1 MHFCIEEMFYI
12 TDLIQAAPA
21 VGKDNPPDLAH
32 LVPSGVP
39 NSSEQPVENT
49 ALTIVPHHQNN
60 VPKETGW
67 LFMHAILCLRFALS
81 SIYRP

>member
-67 LFMHAILCLRFALS
+67 LFMHAIL
-81 SIYRP
+81 

>member
-1 MHFCIEEMFYI
+1 M
-12 TDLIQAAPA
+12 QAAPA

-49 ALTIVPHHQNN
+49 TPANVPRQNN
-60 VPKETGW
+60 VSKETGQ
-67 LFMHAILCLRFALS
+67 LLMHAILLS
-81 SIYRP
+81 NFIPCSYLLYLLCM